1 MCHNAQR
8 QFLTDCK
15 VETVIRSK
23 FHPTRDAAIA
33 VGAVLL
39 FAWLAQLTS
48 SSGIPGFDNA
58 GRAAVHA
65 YAHPNLTLVMKAA
78 SAAGSGWVL
87 WPAGAMIVTLLTA
100 AGRVREGALFA
111 VAVAGANLVDEAVKL
126 FFHRTRPDPWF
137 GYPLPATYSFP
148 SGHAFVSFC
157 FFLCLAEIVVRDEW
171 PMVRKLTIWLVA
183 VLCTFTIGLSRVYLG
198 VHYPTDVLAGYLAA
212 IMWTTL
218 IRVAHHLWQQQKGR
232 AMVR

>member
-1 MCHNAQR
+1 M
-8 QFLTDCK
+8 
-15 VETVIRSK
+15 IRSK
-23 FHPTRDAAIA
+23 FHPARDVA
-33 VGAVLL
+33 VAMGAVLL
-39 FAWLAQLTS
+39 FAWLAELTS
-48 SSGIPGFDNA
+48 RSGIPSFDTA
-58 GRAAVHA
+58 GRAMVHA
-65 YAHPNLTLVMKAA
+65 YAHPNLTLLMKAA

-87 WPAGAMIVTLLTA
+87 WPSGVMIVALLA
-100 AGRVREGALFA
+100 NAGRAREGALFA
-111 VAVAGANLVDEAVKL
+111 LAVVGANLVDEAVKL

-137 GYPLPATYSFP
+137 GYPLPGTYSFP

-171 PMVRKLTIWLVA
+171 PKVRKVTIWLVA

-218 IRVAHHLWQQQKGR
+218 IRAAHHLWQQQEGR
-232 AMVR
+232 AIVR